1 MDRSLFKF
9 ILRYSSRQQLF
20 LLAIIALSYPL
31 NFLLYDIP
39 KAIINRAIGGD
50 GPPFSAS
57 FFGIDFTFGV
67 GQITFLIILCVA
79 FLSIVIINNGV
90 KFFINV
96 YKGRLAERLLRRLR
110 YQLFSRVLRFP
121 LPQFKRVSQGELIS
135 MITAESEQVGAFTS
149 GAIAD
154 PAFLGGQLIVAIG
167 FILIQDWRLGLAGLA
182 LYPVQIY
189 VIPRLQKRVSALTKQ
204 RLREIR
210 RLSDHIGES
219 VSGVVEVHANDTA
232 SYELSRFADRLSVIF
247 NIRFE
252 LFRRKFVIKF
262 LNNFLDKL
270 APFFFYLIGGVL
282 VITGNLT
289 LGALV
294 AVIAAHKDMAGPW
307 KELLGWYQQRELANV
322 KYEQIVSQFDP
333 ENMMDEA
340 QQQQHEPEDLEPI
353 SGELELANVTL
364 VDEDEVRRLANLT
377 ATIGLDRHVA
387 VVGDG
392 NSGKDSLALVM
403 ARLAV
408 PTGGRVSIG
417 GRDLSQLPEAVT
429 GRRLGYVGQAVS
441 LQADTVRANLLYGL
455 KHRPQRDPAYDEAA
469 ADLRANDV
477 VEASRAGNTE
487 LDFNADWVDLT
498 ALSADSPD
506 AVGDRLMRVLEVVGL
521 AEDVYQMGL
530 RGSIDPARRPDIAA
544 SVLQARKVLGDRL
557 AEPEYNALVEL
568 FDRDRYNTNASVAEN
583 LLFGNPVGDQ
593 FNLDSLAENKYVLAV
608 LDKAGLSDE
617 WLDIGRQVAQTMV
630 EIFADLPP
638 GHDFFEQYSFISS
651 DDLPEFQTLLT
662 RAERG
667 PLSELDEADRN
678 RLMSLPFKIIPAQHR
693 LGLIDGPMQE
703 RLLRARQI
711 FADEL
716 PADLADAVEFFDPKR
731 YNTAASLQ
739 DNILF
744 GKLAYGQAQAAQT
757 IGGLTGAMLDELD
770 LRGSVMEA
778 GLDFHVGVGGAR
790 LSGAQRQRLAFA
802 RALLKAP
809 DLLIVNE
816 AATVLDT
823 ANQTQLVDNVLRERG
838 GRGVVWM
845 LSNEDL
851 AERFDEVLVLR
862 EGRLA
867 EQRPAKKAA

>member
-57 FFGIDFTFGV
+57 FFGIEFTFGV

-79 FLSIVIINNGV
+79 FLSIVIVNNGV

-121 LPQFKRVSQGELIS
+121 LPHFKRVSQGELIS

-167 FILIQDWRLGLAGLA
+167 FILIQDLRLGLAALA

-189 VIPRLQKRVSALTKQ
+189 VIPKLQKRVSALAKQ
-204 RLREIR
+204 RLREVR

-219 VSGVVEVHANDTA
+219 VTGVVEVHANDTA
-232 SYELSRFADRLSVIF
+232 NYELSRFADRLSVIF
-247 NIRFE
+247 NIRYE

-262 LNNFLDKL
+262 LNNFIDKL
-270 APFFFYLIGGVL
+270 APFFFYLIGGIL
-282 VITGNLT
+282 VITGSLT

-307 KELLGWYQQRELANV
+307 KELLGWYQQREDARV
-322 KYEQIVSQFDP
+322 KYDQIVSQFDP
-333 ENMMDEA
+333 ENMMDEEL
-340 QQQQHEPEDLEPI
+340 QQQEPEDPAPI

-377 ATIGLDRHVA
+377 AKIGLDQHVA
-387 VVGDG
+387 IVGDG
-392 NSGKDSLALVM
+392 NSGKDFLALIM

-408 PTGGRVSIG
+408 PTGGRVSIA
-417 GRDLSQLPEAVT
+417 GRDLAQLPEAVT
-429 GRRLGYVGQAVS
+429 GRRLGYVGQTVS
-441 LQADTVRANLLYGL
+441 LQADTLRANLLYGL
-455 KHRPQRDPAYDEAA
+455 KHRPQRDPAYEQAP

-477 VEASRAGNTE
+477 VEASRAGNTD

-498 ALSADSPD
+498 ALNADSPD
-506 AVGDRLMRVLEVVGL
+506 DIGDRLMHVLEVVGL

-530 RGSIDPARRPDIAA
+530 RGSIDPVQRPDIAA
-544 SVLQARKVLGDRL
+544 SVLQARSVLRDRL
-557 AEPEYNALVEL
+557 AEPEYNQLVEL
-568 FDRDRYNTNASVAEN
+568 FDRERYNTNASVAEN
-583 LLFGNPVGDQ
+583 LLFGNPVGNQ
-593 FNLDSLAENKYVLAV
+593 FNLDKLAENQYVLAV

-617 WLDIGRQVAQTMV
+617 WLDMGRQVAQTMV

-667 PLSELDEADRN
+667 QLGALDEADRN

-693 LGLIDGPMQE
+693 LGLIDDAIRE
-703 RLLRARQI
+703 RLLRARQL

-716 PADLADAVEFFDPKR
+716 PADLADAVEFFDPQR

-790 LSGAQRQRLAFA
+790 LSSAQRQRLAFA
-802 RALLKAP
+802 RALLKGP
-809 DLLIVNE
+809 DLMIVNE
-816 AATVLDT
+816 AATVLDA
-823 ANQTQLVDNVLRERG
+823 ANQAQLVDNVLKERA

-851 AERFDEVLVLR
+851 AEKFDEVLVLR